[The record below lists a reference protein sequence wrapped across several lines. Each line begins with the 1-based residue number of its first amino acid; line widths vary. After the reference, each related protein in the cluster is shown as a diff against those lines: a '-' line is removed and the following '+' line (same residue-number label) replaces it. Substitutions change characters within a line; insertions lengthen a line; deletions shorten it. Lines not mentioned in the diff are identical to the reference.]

1 VHVFRV
7 LRSSVSF
14 ATLTVATAALAAVST
29 AQAQERLCDASKENC
44 RTLLVDLIDREAVG
58 IDVGVW
64 VIKDGRI
71 PSALTRAARRGVP
84 IRMIMDTRASA
95 SYAGYATFIADMA
108 AAGIKM
114 RRRTADGICHW
125 NLMIFAGQGVVEW
138 SGANYSPAAFVP
150 VVPFRNH
157 EDEVIYFSRQL
168 LPSFLTMFDNVW
180 TNIEEYVNYA
190 NIIDPPVRT
199 HSTFAIDPRLNFP
212 PAESYQDRLVP
223 LIDQEPAGGWIDV
236 EMYRVTQARPV
247 DALIRAAARGV
258 RERLYFDPA
267 EYANPQQPGNRVQI
281 DRLVDAAARYPGTIE
296 IRMRAHEGLNHQKAV
311 WLHAQHIVVFGTSDW
326 SDASENQLEAN
337 MFSGQ
342 DAGDPL
348 NDVLFDELNRIF
360 DRKWSNAAPDGSI
373 ETRPYKTPVLP
384 PPTQAVCT
392 DPEAS
397 NAGEPLPCEY
407 PAPDPT
413 ACSTIRLDDTAL
425 FVGAG
430 EANWTINV
438 TAPSST
444 CAWTATSDSDW
455 LIVKSTSPTP
465 PAGSGYVK
473 VRAVTNTSPRRVGR
487 FLIGGVAFTVTQG
500 SGARWPNEPPGLTVL
515 SDWGFDQ
522 IPPTADDLP
531 IPGSPGWHVFNQLPP
546 GSAQGWAQRSAD
558 PTAPLSPSSVYDFVF
573 PEGMVEGTA
582 PSTIYYDGFSA
593 DEVYVGFWW
602 QPSSPFDFGPNGNK
616 IAFLFNGG
624 GATGQ
629 QFLML
634 RPDGRLHVLPDYPG
648 DFRWREPN
656 VNATVVTLGVWHR
669 IEWYSRRSTGTLKWW
684 LDGVLQGDHHDVSHP
699 HPFDLFEISPTWG
712 GNIGA
717 RKLQTDHYWFDHVHL
732 SVR

>member
-1 VHVFRV
+1 MHVFRV

-236 EMYRVTQARPV
+236 
-247 DALIRAAARGV
+247 
-258 RERLYFDPA
+258 
-267 EYANPQQPGNRVQI
+267 
-281 DRLVDAAARYPGTIE
+281 
-296 IRMRAHEGLNHQKAV
+296 
-311 WLHAQHIVVFGTSDW
+311 
-326 SDASENQLEAN
+326 
-337 MFSGQ
+337 
-342 DAGDPL
+342 
-348 NDVLFDELNRIF
+348 
-360 DRKWSNAAPDGSI
+360 
-373 ETRPYKTPVLP
+373 
-384 PPTQAVCT
+384 
-392 DPEAS
+392 
-397 NAGEPLPCEY
+397 
-407 PAPDPT
+407 
-413 ACSTIRLDDTAL
+413 
-425 FVGAG
+425 
-430 EANWTINV
+430 
-438 TAPSST
+438 
-444 CAWTATSDSDW
+444 
-455 LIVKSTSPTP
+455 
-465 PAGSGYVK
+465 
-473 VRAVTNTSPRRVGR
+473 
-487 FLIGGVAFTVTQG
+487 
-500 SGARWPNEPPGLTVL
+500 
-515 SDWGFDQ
+515 
-522 IPPTADDLP
+522 
-531 IPGSPGWHVFNQLPP
+531 
-546 GSAQGWAQRSAD
+546 
-558 PTAPLSPSSVYDFVF
+558 
-573 PEGMVEGTA
+573 
-582 PSTIYYDGFSA
+582 
-593 DEVYVGFWW
+593 
-602 QPSSPFDFGPNGNK
+602 
-616 IAFLFNGG
+616 
-624 GATGQ
+624 
-629 QFLML
+629 
-634 RPDGRLHVLPDYPG
+634 
-648 DFRWREPN
+648 
-656 VNATVVTLGVWHR
+656 
-669 IEWYSRRSTGTLKWW
+669 
-684 LDGVLQGDHHDVSHP
+684 
-699 HPFDLFEISPTWG
+699 
-712 GNIGA
+712 
-717 RKLQTDHYWFDHVHL
+717 
-732 SVR
+732 